1 MLELLDVIVIIA
13 VHFFSD
19 WYMQDRNTAK
29 RKSTDTEALLKHGSI
44 VFVFTCGL
52 FWYLGMDVYYG
63 IAASLTYTVCH
74 LIQDRYIYRNLE
86 PLDFVELIDYKKLW
100 DRIAL
105 DQTLHL
111 SQLMFWAA
119 VVPKG

>member
-1 MLELLDVIVIIA
+1 MLQLLDVIVIIA

-19 WYMQDRNTAK
+19 WYMQDRVIAK
-29 RKSTDTEALLKHGSI
+29 EKSTHTEALLKHSVV

-52 FWYLGMDVYYG
+52 FWYLGVDVYYG

-74 LIQDRYIYRNLE
+74 LIQDRYIYRNLK
-86 PLDFVELIDYKKLW
+86 PPDSVELMDYKKLW